1 MPYATTTD
9 LTRFGLPSAA
19 LTGVSSTTQE
29 EAISAASALAD
40 SYMRSRYSVPLS
52 AYGDDLSQC
61 VCALA
66 AETLL
71 TSRGLDP
78 SRANGDV
85 IGARADNARAWL
97 RDVAMG
103 RAAVSGGVTTP
114 APSVQA
120 RASTAPTTRSSEER
134 GW

>member
-1 MPYATTTD
+1 MAYATITD
-9 LTRFGLPSAA
+9 LTRFGLPSTA

-29 EAISAASALAD
+29 EAISAASSLAD
-40 SYMRSRYSVPLS
+40 SYLRSRYDLPLT
-52 AYGDDLSQC
+52 AYGDDLTQC

-78 SRANGDV
+78 ARAKGDV
-85 IGARADNARAWL
+85 IITRADNARSWL
-97 RDVAMG
+97 RDVSAG
-103 RAAVSGGVTTP
+103 RAAVSGGITTP
-114 APSVQA
+114 GPSPQA
-120 RASTAPTTRSSEER
+120 RASTAPTTRSTSER

>member
-1 MPYATTTD
+1 MAYATTTD
-9 LTRFGLPSAA
+9 LTRFGLPSTA

-29 EAISAASALAD
+29 EAIAAASFFAD
-40 SYMRSRYSVPLS
+40 SYLRSRYEVPLAS
-52 AYGDDLSQC
+52 YGDDLTQC

-85 IGARADNARAWL
+85 ILTRADNARSWL
-97 RDVAMG
+97 RDVSAG

-114 APSVQA
+114 GPSPQA
-120 RASTAPTTRSSEER
+120 WSPTLS
-134 GW
+134 

>member
-9 LTRFGLPSAA
+9 LTRFGLPSTA

-40 SYMRSRYSVPLS
+40 SYMRSRYAVPLT
-52 AYGDDLSQC
+52 AWGDDLRQC

-78 SRANGDV
+78 GRANGDV
-85 IGARADNARAWL
+85 ILTRADNARAWL
-97 RDVAMG
+97 KDVSAG
-103 RAAVSGGVTTP
+103 RASVSGGVTTP
-114 APSVQA
+114 GPGTYA
-120 RASTAPTTRSSEER
+120 RASTAPTTASSSER

>member
-9 LTRFGLPSAA
+9 LTRFGLPSTA
-19 LTGVSSTTQE
+19 LMGVSSTTQE

-40 SYMRSRYSVPLS
+40 SYLRSRYDLPLTS
-52 AYGDDLSQC
+52 YGDDLTQC

-78 SRANGDV
+78 GRANGDV
-85 IGARADNARAWL
+85 ILTRADNARAWL
-97 RDVAMG
+97 KDVSAG
-103 RAAVSGGVTTP
+103 RASVSGGVTTP
-114 APSVQA
+114 GPGTYA
-120 RASTAPTTRSSEER
+120 RASTAPTTASSSER

>member
-9 LTRFGLPSAA
+9 LTRFGLPSTA

-40 SYMRSRYSVPLS
+40 SYMRSRYAVPLT
-52 AYGDDLSQC
+52 AWGDDLTQC

-78 SRANGDV
+78 GRANGDV
-85 IGARADNARAWL
+85 ILTRADNARAWL
-97 RDVAMG
+97 KDVSAG
-103 RAAVSGGVTTP
+103 RASVSGGVTTP
-114 APSVQA
+114 GPGTYA
-120 RASTAPTTRSSEER
+120 RASTAPTAASSSER